1 MSNPY
6 NVSQMSTGRAQWRS
20 EGTGSVPFCSRE
32 MRVGQGHLVHSLSH
46 CRARGGV
53 LQSILPS
60 KIRRI
65 NASGKDGWASESC
78 GSISLRAD
86 DVSTDQAL
94 DGGSGWGLSAGTLDG
109 GSRRATE
116 TPRHHS
122 RGSLEN
128 WPCIRRRLLDERQ
141 DAQTDTGVLC
151 EPAKRIP
158 RRSTQS

>member
-94 DGGSGWGLSAGTLDG
+94 DGGS
-109 GSRRATE
+109 RRATE